1 LKNLKKKLIYYTQ
14 KNEAFGKVVYQRTAD
29 SWKDPNGDLL

>member
-1 LKNLKKKLIYYTQ
+1 MNYTQ

-29 SWKDPNGDLL
+29 SRKDPNGDLL